1 MPRLKNENYVRQGP
15 TIPIE
20 IDGESFNALA
30 GESIASAL
38 AATGKLELGRDKS
51 GAARGRF
58 CGMGACFDCQV
69 SVDGGPP
76 VRACLTKVRHGM
88 KLRSLAY
95 RAPVPIAGPRV
106 ERESSERLNPDVL
119 IVGAGPAGMSAALE
133 LAEAGTTVIV
143 ADERAEPGGQFFKQL
158 AHSHVFAGDKLS
170 DSQYRDGSV
179 LIERLRNSDA
189 QVIGSA
195 NVWGAFRDEAGNIEI
210 CMAAGSKSYV
220 VHPRQL
226 VLATGAFES
235 APAFPGWTLPGVMTT
250 GAAQGLVRA
259 YRVAPGQKVLIAGN
273 GPLNLHLAYEL
284 VNGGARVVAVAE
296 SAAGPSPGRAGAVIG
311 ALMSSPGLI
320 LRGIGY
326 LGALR
331 KRRVPIFH
339 GYHIL
344 RADGEER
351 VRSASIAK
359 IGRDSKLLPD
369 TETQYKVDAVCLGYA
384 LRPSN
389 EIARSL
395 GCEHDLVAPGLAVPV
410 RGRDFQTSVEG
421 VFVIG
426 DGGILGGAHV
436 AMAEGR
442 LVAGAV
448 LGNLARNKPASNRR
462 DQRLLRRHRRFQS
475 HLWSIYDAPDVAAA
489 LPDTPLCR
497 CEMVTL
503 DTVTCLIES
512 GVHDLGSLKRQCRAG
527 MGPCQGRYC
536 QNRIA
541 TILAGMT
548 GTAPT
553 ANDMLAPQLPVKPT
567 LIENVAAEKPEWHGY
582 RSVAVP
588 RDAPGTVASASPMT
602 ETNVLVIGAGIIG
615 ISTALFLAR
624 KGIEVVIVDR
634 DVANGQA
641 SGGNAGSLHLQLL
654 SFDFPDQPEPEPSPA
669 ACTLS
674 LQKMG
679 ILEWQDLQRG
689 SCADFELDITG
700 GIMVAENPGELE
712 LLRKKA
718 AFERSCG
725 IDVDI
730 LKANDLKR
738 ISPFVASNIVGAAYC
753 AGEGKINPMLATP
766 ALLNAALHAGA
777 QIKTGTEVID
787 IDSRKNQ
794 YLVATNNGSISCRKI
809 VNAAGGWTA
818 NIASMIGVTLP
829 VKTAPQLMI
838 VTEPVEPMMS
848 HLISAAKRHLTMKQV
863 PNGNLIIGGGWSAGY
878 NSERGRAVTLR
889 ESIEGNLWAA
899 QQVMPVV
906 GLLQM
911 IRSWA
916 AVGVMIDGA
925 PIIGELPG
933 KPGFFN
939 AVGANGYTM
948 GPIMGRIIAE
958 LINTGQQIADI
969 RPFSV
974 ERFG

>member
-1 MPRLKNENYVRQGP
+1 MPRLKHESFLRQES
-15 TIPIE
+15 TFSVE
-20 IDGESFNALA
+20 IDGEKFNAIA

-38 AATGKLELGRDKS
+38 TASGRLELGRDKS
-51 GAARGRF
+51 GASRGLF

-95 RAPVPIAGPRV
+95 RAAVPIAGSQS
-106 ERESSERLNPDVL
+106 ERASSERLNPDVL

-133 LAEAGTTVIV
+133 LVEAGATVIV
-143 ADERAEPGGQFFKQL
+143 ADERPGPGGQFFKQL
-158 AHSHVFAGDKLS
+158 ARSHAFALKKPP
-170 DSQYRDGSV
+170 DSQYLEGAV
-179 LIERLRNSDA
+179 LIERLANSDA
-189 QVIGSA
+189 QVIGNA

-210 CMAAGSKSYV
+210 CVAAGTKSYV

-273 GPLNLHLAYEL
+273 GPLNLHLACEL
-284 VNGGARVVAVAE
+284 VEGGAEVVAIAE
-296 SAAGPSPGRAGAVIG
+296 SAAGPSPGRALAAIG
-311 ALMSSPGLI
+311 ALMSSPNLI
-320 LRGIGY
+320 FRGMGY

-331 KRRVPIFH
+331 KHRVPVFY

-344 RADGEER
+344 RADGEKR

-359 IGRDSKLLPD
+359 IGRDATLLPD
-369 TETQYKVDAVCLGYA
+369 TEKRYEVDAVCLGYA
-384 LRPSN
+384 LHPSN
-389 EIARSL
+389 ELARSL
-395 GCEHDLVAPGLAVPV
+395 GCEHGLVAPGLAVPV
-410 RGRDFQTSVEG
+410 RDKYFQTSIEG

-426 DGGILGGAHV
+426 DGGVLGGAHV

-442 LVAGAV
+442 LVARAV
-448 LGNLARNKPASNRR
+448 LGNLKNNKPEFSRR
-462 DQRLLRRHRRFQS
+462 DQRLLRRHRRFQR
-475 HLWSIYDAPDVAAA
+475 HLWSMYAAPGVAAA

-512 GVHDLGSLKRQCRAG
+512 GVHDLGSLKRLCRAG

-536 QNRIA
+536 QKHIA
-541 TILAGMT
+541 TILADMT
-548 GTAPT
+548 GTVPT
-553 ANDMLAPQLPVKPT
+553 VTDMLAPQLPVKPT
-567 LIENVAAEKPEWHGY
+567 LVSNIAAEKPEWHGY

-588 RDAPGTVASASPMT
+588 REAKGTKARASPAA

-624 KGIEVVIVDR
+624 KGIEVVIADR

-654 SFDFPDQPEPEPSPA
+654 SFDFPDQPQAELSPA
-669 ACTLS
+669 ARTLS
-674 LQKMG
+674 LQKIG
-679 ILEWQDLQRG
+679 IIEWQDLERETG
-689 SCADFELDITG
+689 ADFELEMTG
-700 GIMVAENPGELE
+700 GIMVAESPEELE

-725 IDVDI
+725 IEVEI
-730 LKANDLKR
+730 LSASDLKKV
-738 ISPFVASNIVGAAYC
+738 SPFFASDIVGAAYC

-766 ALLNAALHAGA
+766 ALLNAALDAGA
-777 QIKTGTEVID
+777 HIETGTEVID
-787 IDSRKNQ
+787 IDSRRNK
-794 YLVATNNGSISCRKI
+794 YLVATNNGSVSCRKI

-848 HLISAAKRHLTMKQV
+848 HLISAARRHLTMKQV
-863 PNGNLIIGGGWSAGY
+863 RNGNIIVGGGWSAGY
-878 NSERGRAVTLR
+878 NFERDRAVTLR

-899 QQVMPVV
+899 QQVIPVV
-906 GLLQM
+906 GMLRM

-933 KPGFFN
+933 NPGFFN

-948 GPIMGRIIAE
+948 GPTIGRIIAE
-958 LINTGQQIADI
+958 LISTGQQIADV

>member
-1 MPRLKNENYVRQGP
+1 MPHLKHESFLRQES
-15 TIPIE
+15 TFSVE
-20 IDGESFNALA
+20 IDGEKFNAIA

-38 AATGKLELGRDKS
+38 TASGRLELGRNKS
-51 GAARGRF
+51 GAARGLF

-95 RAPVPIAGPRV
+95 RAAVPIAGSRY
-106 ERESSERLNPDVL
+106 ERTSSERLNPDVL

-133 LAEAGTTVIV
+133 LAEAGATVIV
-143 ADERAEPGGQFFKQL
+143 ADERPEPGGQFFKQL
-158 AHSHVFAGDKLS
+158 ARSHAFALKKPP
-170 DSQYRDGSV
+170 DSQYREGAV
-179 LIERLRNSDA
+179 LIERLANSDA

-210 CMAAGSKSYV
+210 CVAAGTKSYV

-284 VNGGARVVAVAE
+284 VNGGAEVVAIAE
-296 SAAGPSPGRAGAVIG
+296 SAAGPSPGRARAVIG
-311 ALMSSPGLI
+311 ALMSSPDLI
-320 LRGIGY
+320 FRGMGY

-331 KRRVPIFH
+331 KHRVPVFY

-344 RADGEER
+344 RAVGEKR

-359 IGRDSKLLPD
+359 IGRDSTLLAD
-369 TETQYKVDAVCLGYA
+369 TEKRYEVDAVCLGYA
-384 LRPSN
+384 LHPSN
-389 EIARSL
+389 ELARSL
-395 GCEHDLVAPGLAVPV
+395 GCEHGLVAPGLAVPV
-410 RGRDFQTSVEG
+410 RDRYFQTSIEG

-426 DGGILGGAHV
+426 DGGVLGGAHV

-442 LVAGAV
+442 LVARAV
-448 LGNLARNKPASNRR
+448 LANLKNNKPEFSRR
-462 DQRLLRRHRRFQS
+462 DQRLLRRHRRFQR
-475 HLWSIYDAPDVAAA
+475 HLWSMYAAPDVAAA

-512 GVHDLGSLKRQCRAG
+512 GVHDLGSLKRRCRAG

-536 QNRIA
+536 QKHIA
-541 TILAGMT
+541 TILADMT
-548 GTAPT
+548 GTVPT
-553 ANDMLAPQLPVKPT
+553 VTDMLAPQLPVKPT
-567 LIENVAAEKPEWHGY
+567 LVSNIAAEKPEWHGY
-582 RSVAVP
+582 HSVAVP
-588 RDAPGTVASASPMT
+588 REAKRTIARASPAA

-624 KGIEVVIVDR
+624 KGIEVVIADR

-654 SFDFPDQPEPEPSPA
+654 SFDFPDQPQAELSPA
-669 ACTLS
+669 ARTLS
-674 LQKMG
+674 LQKIG
-679 ILEWQDLQRG
+679 IVEWQDLERETG
-689 SCADFELDITG
+689 ADFELEMTG
-700 GIMVAENPGELE
+700 GIMVAESPEELE
-712 LLRKKA
+712 LLRRKA

-725 IDVDI
+725 IEVEI
-730 LKANDLKR
+730 LSASDLKKV
-738 ISPFVASNIVGAAYC
+738 SPFFASDIVGAAYC

-766 ALLNAALHAGA
+766 ALLNAALDAGA
-777 QIKTGTEVID
+777 HIETGTEVID
-787 IDSRKNQ
+787 IDSRRNK
-794 YLVATNNGSISCRKI
+794 YLVATNNGSVSCRKI

-848 HLISAAKRHLTMKQV
+848 HLISAARRHLTMKQV
-863 PNGNLIIGGGWSAGY
+863 RNGNIIVGGGWSAGY
-878 NSERGRAVTLR
+878 NFERDRAVTFL

-899 QQVMPVV
+899 QQVIPVV
-906 GLLQM
+906 GMLRM

-933 KPGFFN
+933 NPGFFN

-948 GPIMGRIIAE
+948 GPTIGRIIAE
-958 LINTGQQIADI
+958 LISTGKQIADV
-969 RPFSV
+969 RPFSI